1 MRRSEQFDGLASSA
15 RGPVA
20 TTTDGA
26 GLSATAEQDE
36 IIELPVEERAC
47 VLAGPGTGK
56 TWTLLQRAAKLTGH
70 EGLPA
75 ADILVLSFTRAV
87 VAELRKRDRSV
98 EDPSWIRPETFD
110 SFATRLLRERS
121 SDERWRDSG
130 FDARIVA
137 ASDLLESGEAHASIE
152 YVGHILLDEVQDLV
166 GVRARFVAALLR
178 AHKGGFTA
186 FGDPAQ
192 AIYDHEQGPGEEGSL
207 LNLLGEEVANG
218 VFTLRSNHRASGR
231 LATLAEELR
240 SELLGGVPDAG
251 ADAVRDAFQELQ
263 SLGAADRLGPQLV
276 GLTGST
282 AVLCRDNATAL
293 QLSGALHRDGVV
305 HGVRRSTLDRPAPG
319 WVAALF
325 SGRSSVT
332 REVLSSRH
340 AELEACGFPGLPDP
354 DLAWQV
360 LARLDPAARG
370 GSVRA
375 SEVRPR
381 ISIGFGPWDL
391 YEEPEMN
398 LVVSSIHRAKG
409 LEFDRCVILDWT
421 PRADNDRGLEAR
433 VLFVALTRARR
444 ECWHAQ
450 DTFPHRWHRSG
461 HAAGR
466 LVKRGPKN
474 WQTFGMEIRGGD
486 CDRYAPAGELG
497 ISRPAAEIQD
507 LLTSSVRPGED
518 VELHYLMEHDFG
530 QGLRPLYEVV
540 HAVHGAI
547 GVTGAELGD
556 ALRSRLGRSSPARI
570 TDIRIGNLETVAGS
584 ADVGDSAGLGRT
596 GLWLRPRLLGLGEF
610 TWSA

>member
-1 MRRSEQFDGLASSA
+1 
-15 RGPVA
+15 VA
-20 TTTDGA
+20 ITTGGA
-26 GLSATAEQDE
+26 GLSATAEQAE
-36 IIELPVEERAC
+36 IIELPLEERGC
-47 VLAGPGTGK
+47 VLAGPGAGK

-70 EGLPA
+70 DGLPA

-87 VAELRKRDRSV
+87 VAELRNRDRSV
-98 EDPSWIRPETFD
+98 VDPSWIRPETFD

-121 SDERWRDSG
+121 RDERWLEAG
-130 FDARIVA
+130 FDGRILA
-137 ASDLLESGEAHASIE
+137 ASELLEAGEAHATIE
-152 YVGHILLDEVQDLV
+152 QVGHILLDEVQDLV
-166 GVRARFVAALLR
+166 GVRARLVAALLR

-192 AIYDHEQGPGEEGSL
+192 AIYDHERGREDDRSL
-207 LNLLGEEVANG
+207 LDLLREELAND
-218 VFTLRSNHRASGR
+218 VFTLHNNHRASGR
-231 LATLAEELR
+231 LASLAEELR
-240 SELLGGVPDAG
+240 NDLLAGAPDVG
-251 ADAVRDAFQELQ
+251 ADAVLHGFQGLET
-263 SLGAADRLGPQLV
+263 LGAADRLGPQLV
-276 GLTGST
+276 GLAGST

-293 QLSGALHRDGVV
+293 QLSGVFHRDGVP
-305 HGVRRSTLDRPAPG
+305 HDVRRSTLDRPAPG

-332 REVLSSRH
+332 RDALSSRH
-340 AELEACGFPGLPDP
+340 SELEACGFPALPDP

-370 GSVRA
+370 GSVRE
-375 SEVRPR
+375 SEVRRR
-381 ISIGFGPWDL
+381 ISIGFGPWEL

-421 PRADNDRGLEAR
+421 PRADNDRSLEAR

-450 DTFPHRWHRSG
+450 DTFAHRWHRSG
-461 HAAGR
+461 DAAGR
-466 LVKRGPKN
+466 FVKRGPKN
-474 WQTFGMEIRGGD
+474 WQTFGVEIRGGD

-497 ISRPAAEIQD
+497 VSRPAAEIQE
-507 LLTSSVRPGED
+507 LLTSTVRPGED

-530 QGLRPLYEVV
+530 RGLRPLYEVV
-540 HAVHGAI
+540 HAVHGPI
-547 GVTGAELGD
+547 GVTGGELGD
-556 ALRSRLGRSSPARI
+556 ALRSRLGQSSPARI

-584 ADVGDSAGLGRT
+584 ADVGESAGLGRT